1 VEKTTIYL
9 VKARMLNMKV
19 FFWGIG
25 KRCEKALDSF
35 VGEDSEIAGFI
46 DNNPEYKEKRYQ
58 GKSIY
63 AFHDVIEQEFDYIV
77 VTIQKYNAILYQI
90 SKSGISSDRVIC
102 YFRPEDCDKKYDSIF
117 DIQKW
122 RINLLEERVEQLEY
136 LFNIRF
142 NNIGYEVADKIEK
155 EKYWFPTI
163 LDGEDAVERI
173 VEEGCS
179 LVRFGDGEFGIISRK
194 NHPCYQ
200 DYNDVLAER
209 LKQVLQSNDEKII
222 VAIARNYGD
231 LDIYIEETAD
241 GIRNYMTQK
250 TRELHNS
257 LLKKD
262 KIYYDAYLFK
272 SYFPYRDKE
281 NTKKR
286 VDMIKRIWN
295 DRDVVIIEG
304 DKTRTGYDND
314 LMDNVKSL
322 HRILCP
328 TQHAF
333 ASYDAILEASQQVNK
348 DSLILVVLGPAA
360 KPLVYDLAKKGYQA
374 IDLGQIDMDYEW
386 YKAGVGLKV
395 PNPRKYVS
403 QLPPAEVIEIEDENY
418 AKQVIA
424 RVGV

>member
-1 VEKTTIYL
+1 
-9 VKARMLNMKV
+9 MKV

-35 VGEDSEIAGFI
+35 IGEDSEIAGFI
-46 DNNPEYKEKRYQ
+46 DNNPEYKEKIYQ
-58 GKSIY
+58 GKPIY
-63 AFHDVIEQEFDYIV
+63 AFNDVIEQDFDYIV
-77 VTIQKYNAILYQI
+77 ITIQKYNAILYQI
-90 SKSGISSDRVIC
+90 SSRGISQDKVIC
-102 YFRPEDCDKKYDSIF
+102 YFRPENCDKKYDSIF
-117 DIQKW
+117 DMQKW

-136 LFNIRF
+136 LLNIRF
-142 NNIGYEVADKIEK
+142 NNLEYEVADKIEK
-155 EKYWFPTI
+155 GKYWFPTI
-163 LDGEDAVERI
+163 LDDKEAVEKI
-173 VEEGCS
+173 VREKCS
-179 LVRFGDGEFGIISRK
+179 LVRFGDGEFVVMSGK
-194 NHPCYQ
+194 NHRCYQ
-200 DYNDVLAER
+200 DYNEVLAER
-209 LKQVLQSNDEKII
+209 LKQILQSDDEKIMI
-222 VAIARNYGD
+222 GIARNYGD

-241 GIRNYMTQK
+241 GIRNYMT
-250 TRELHNS
+250 REVREFHDL
-257 LLKKD
+257 LLKRD
-262 KIYYDAYLFK
+262 KVYCDTYLFK

-286 VDMIKRIWN
+286 FDMIKRIWN

-304 DKTRTGYDND
+304 DKTRTGYDNE

-333 ASYDAILEASQQVNK
+333 GSYDDILEAAQQIDK

-360 KPLVYDLAKKGYQA
+360 KPLVYDLAKQGYQA

-386 YKAGVGLKV
+386 YRAGVGLKV

-403 QLPPAEVIEIEDENY
+403 QLPPAEVLELEDENY
-418 AKQVIA
+418 AKQIIA

>member
-1 VEKTTIYL
+1 
-9 VKARMLNMKV
+9 
-19 FFWGIG
+19 
-25 KRCEKALDSF
+25 
-35 VGEDSEIAGFI
+35 
-46 DNNPEYKEKRYQ
+46 
-58 GKSIY
+58 
-63 AFHDVIEQEFDYIV
+63 
-77 VTIQKYNAILYQI
+77 
-90 SKSGISSDRVIC
+90 
-102 YFRPEDCDKKYDSIF
+102 
-117 DIQKW
+117 
-122 RINLLEERVEQLEY
+122 
-136 LFNIRF
+136 
-142 NNIGYEVADKIEK
+142 
-155 EKYWFPTI
+155 
-163 LDGEDAVERI
+163 
-173 VEEGCS
+173 
-179 LVRFGDGEFGIISRK
+179 
-194 NHPCYQ
+194 
-200 DYNDVLAER
+200 
-209 LKQVLQSNDEKII
+209 
-222 VAIARNYGD
+222 
-231 LDIYIEETAD
+231 
-241 GIRNYMTQK
+241 
-250 TRELHNS
+250 
-257 LLKKD
+257 LKKD